1 MAFKQRSQGSS
12 FKQMGSSPT
21 KQKQTTYDISNAEDK
36 VRLAKM
42 YWNTGGVRKGGD
54 GGKSYR
60 KRFGPGTDGET
71 AYKEVMSSPELK
83 ELFNKD

>member
-21 KQKQTTYDISNAEDK
+21 KQKQQIYDISKTEDK
-36 VRLAKM
+36 VKLAKM
-42 YWNTGGVRKGGD
+42 YWNTGGVRKGGY
-54 GGKSYR
+54 GGKSYVR
-60 KRFGPGTDGET
+60 RFGPGTEGET
-71 AYKEVMSSPELK
+71 AYKEVMASPELK